1 MIAMNINVIFYIYRR
16 IIVSIVH
23 DFIFYFC
30 IKKIPGISKLDIGLE
45 IYSRIYIYIVIHE

>member
-45 IYSRIYIYIVIHE
+45 IYSPIVIHE